1 VTDLH
6 PARRLWNYL
15 EPIHSVTYFA
25 PGCTTAMADLGL
37 KGFWMGYFA
46 SRGAPFGAVGPAVIE
61 ATFYNFAPGVVRR
74 AIPDAWRFATNEAI
88 LTARAESAAAALRA
102 AVPGIEQEAARIVP
116 LLEPAVR
123 AGRLD
128 GRPIFAVNQA
138 LGRPADPVA
147 ALWQC
152 ATSLREHRGDGH
164 VAALVAT
171 DVSGIEAHQLV
182 VAGGRINDELL
193 RSVRGWTTDEW
204 VAAKDRLLG
213 QGLIDDSGLTTLGRD
228 LVDGLESVTD
238 DLATQPYRDGL
249 TEAGMDLLPTLLRP
263 ISRALTASGILPIT
277 SPTGVPSDAGHDGRI
292 LAGDRILSLSDP
304 QESSP

>member
-6 PARRLWNYL
+6 PARRLWTYL
-15 EPIHSVTYFA
+15 EPIHSITYFA
-25 PGCTTAMADLGL
+25 PQCGAAMTGLGL

-46 SRGAPFGAVGPAVIE
+46 SRAAPFGTVGPAVVE
-61 ATFYNFAPGVVRR
+61 ATFYNFAPGLVRR
-74 AIPDAWRFATNEAI
+74 AIPDAWRFTTSEAVVA
-88 LTARAESAAAALRA
+88 ARAEAAAGVLRDTVA
-102 AVPGIEQEAARIVP
+102 GIEAEAARIVP

-128 GRPIFAVNQA
+128 GRPLFAANQA
-138 LGRPADPVA
+138 LGLPSDPVA

-182 VAGGRINDELL
+182 VAAGRVDDELL

-204 VAAKDRLLG
+204 TAARDRLAG
-213 QGLIDDSGLTTLGRD
+213 QGLVDDTGLTRSGHD
-228 LVDGLESVTD
+228 LVDGIEAVTD
-238 DLATQPYRDGL
+238 DLALQPYRDGL
-249 TEAGMDLLPTLLRP
+249 TEAGLDLLPTLLRP
-263 ISRALTASGILPIT
+263 IARTLTGSGLLPVT
-277 SPTGVPSDAGHDGRI
+277 SPTGVP
-292 LAGDRILSLSDP
+292 GDLGNR
-304 QESSP
+304 

>member
-1 VTDLH
+1 MTDMH
-6 PARRLWNYL
+6 PARRLWTYL

-25 PGCTTAMADLGL
+25 PECTASMADLGL
-37 KGFWMGYFA
+37 KGFWMRYFA
-46 SRGAPFGAVGPAVIE
+46 SRGAPFGAVGPAIIE

-74 AIPDAWRFATNEAI
+74 AIPDAWKFATTEAI
-88 LTARAESAAAALRA
+88 LAARAESAAAVLRA
-102 AVPGIEQEAARIVP
+102 TIPGVEQEAVRIVP

-128 GRPIFAVNQA
+128 GRPIFAANQA
-138 LGRPADPVA
+138 LGQPADPVA

-182 VAGGRINDELL
+182 VAGGRISDELL
-193 RSVRGWTTDEW
+193 RSVRGWTADEW
-204 VAAKDRLLG
+204 GSAKDRLAG

-263 ISRALTASGILPIT
+263 IARALTASGILPI
-277 SPTGVPSDAGHDGRI
+277 I
-292 LAGDRILSLSDP
+292 NP
-304 QESSP
+304 QESTP